1 MRTRRPKKQI
11 RVPVTSDA
19 DSDGISMR
27 AAFFILAVLIA
38 GGLFYAYTTRP
49 DLFAQLGKM
58 NPLIAPHL

>member
-1 MRTRRPKKQI
+1 MPI
-11 RVPVTSDA
+11 TSDA

-27 AAFFILAVLIA
+27 AAFFILAALIA

-58 NPLIAPHL
+58 NTLIAPHL